1 MDTSLAELRAPLE
14 GRPLDQAL
22 RERVGQLAQA
32 GGPHVHVAG
41 ELDGL
46 SALQTAHAY
55 RVAGEALTNA
65 IRHADART
73 IRVDLEARDGE
84 AVVTVGDDGRGMPE
98 TTRPGATG
106 LLAMRNRAATIGG
119 RLSIGRGY
127 GDRGTQVQLSFPL
140 TENQEPRP

>member
-1 MDTSLAELRAPLE
+1 M
-14 GRPLDQAL
+14 
-22 RERVGQLAQA
+22 
-32 GGPHVHVAG
+32 
-41 ELDGL
+41 
-46 SALQTAHAY
+46 
-55 RVAGEALTNA
+55 AGEALTNA

-140 TENQEPRP
+140 TENQEPCP